1 MKSWKMMTGG
11 ILLAIGQWAA
21 GQVEVPWLWK
31 LGPLFGSLG
40 GIFVAFGRDNNVPS
54 AAVPSATKIAEKIK
68 EDTKSPFPE

>member
-31 LGPLFGSLG
+31 LGPLLGAIG
-40 GIFVAFGRDNNVPS
+40 GIFVSFGRDNGVPS
-54 AAVPSATKIAEKIK
+54 EAVPGAIKIAEKIK
-68 EDTKSPFPE
+68 GDTKPPFAS